1 MSRGI
6 NKVILIGNLGQDP
19 QQKTLPSG
27 QRVTNVGLATTEGY
41 KDKQGEWQEKTTWHD
56 LAFWGADSDNITKY
70 AKKGTTMYVEGSL
83 EKRKAEGG
91 GYFVTVNVKV
101 FRFVDSK
108 PASSSDNTQGE
119 APEIDPNDD
128 IPF

>member
-56 LAFWGADSDNITKY
+56 LAF
-70 AKKGTTMYVEGSL
+70 
-83 EKRKAEGG
+83 
-91 GYFVTVNVKV
+91 
-101 FRFVDSK
+101 
-108 PASSSDNTQGE
+108 
-119 APEIDPNDD
+119 
-128 IPF
+128 

>member
-1 MSRGI
+1 M
-6 NKVILIGNLGQDP
+6 
-19 QQKTLPSG
+19 
-27 QRVTNVGLATTEGY
+27 GLATTEGY

-91 GYFVTVNVKV
+91 LLRDRQRQGEQIC
-101 FRFVDSK
+101 RSK
-108 PASSSDNTQGE
+108 PASSSDDSRKQRQRWTQTTT
-119 APEIDPNDD
+119 
-128 IPF
+128 FRSRRQT

>member
-83 EKRKAEGG
+83 EKRKAEGL
-91 GYFVTVNVKV
+91 
-101 FRFVDSK
+101 SL
-108 PASSSDNTQGE
+108 
-119 APEIDPNDD
+119 IH
-128 IPF
+128 I